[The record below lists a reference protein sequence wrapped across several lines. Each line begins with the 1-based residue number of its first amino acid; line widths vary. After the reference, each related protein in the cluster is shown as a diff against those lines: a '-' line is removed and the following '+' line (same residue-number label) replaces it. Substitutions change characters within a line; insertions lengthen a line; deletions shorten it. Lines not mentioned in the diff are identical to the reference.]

1 MNLREFWVATKIQL
15 SRNGVSENVIE
26 SELLIR
32 CSMRIN
38 KEEFYASL
46 SDPISDLQK
55 YQTDRLIQRRLCGE
69 PLAYILGHREF
80 YGLDFFVN
88 SNVLIPRQETELL
101 VETILSLNRSIS
113 ADNLTIADIGTG
125 SGAIAIALAHQLP
138 EATIFATDLSTKALE
153 VADINRHKHGVAK
166 RVHLLH
172 GNLLEPLK
180 TPVDIIVSNLP
191 YLKTS
196 ELTEAAEEIKREPTE
211 ALDGGTDGLKII
223 NGLLKKAP
231 SYLKNLGH
239 ILIEISPEQLKKVI
253 QICRTNFQ
261 SSKISSIK
269 DIQNLHRV
277 VHIETINSQGNL
289 DVNTGF
295 DFEHSQSG

>member
-32 CSMRIN
+32 YSMRIN
-38 KEEFYASL
+38 KEEFYSSL

-138 EATIFATDLSTKALE
+138 KATIFATDLRTKAL
-153 VADINRHKHGVAK
+153 
-166 RVHLLH
+166 
-172 GNLLEPLK
+172 
-180 TPVDIIVSNLP
+180 
-191 YLKTS
+191 
-196 ELTEAAEEIKREPTE
+196 
-211 ALDGGTDGLKII
+211 
-223 NGLLKKAP
+223 
-231 SYLKNLGH
+231 
-239 ILIEISPEQLKKVI
+239 
-253 QICRTNFQ
+253 
-261 SSKISSIK
+261 
-269 DIQNLHRV
+269 
-277 VHIETINSQGNL
+277 
-289 DVNTGF
+289 
-295 DFEHSQSG
+295 